1 MINLLYQLDGFFER
15 KGFEYFVE
23 VAREMP
29 NIKFMWFGDVKLSNP
44 TSKIKK
50 LLKELPENVI
60 LPGYVSG
67 DVIKGAYGRADVF
80 FFPSREETEGIVVLE
95 ALACKTQILLRD
107 IPAFDPWMID
117 QVNCY
122 KGKTNEEFIS
132 LIQKIINKEL
142 PSTIDEGYKV
152 AKERDLILIGQ
163 QLKEVYEKVESL

>member
-1 MINLLYQLDGFFER
+1 M
-15 KGFEYFVE
+15 
-23 VAREMP
+23 
-29 NIKFMWFGDVKLSNP
+29 
-44 TSKIKK
+44 
-50 LLKELPENVI
+50 
-60 LPGYVSG
+60 
-67 DVIKGAYGRADVF
+67 
-80 FFPSREETEGIVVLE
+80 LE

-107 IPAFDPWMID
+107 IPAFAPWMID